1 MSRPQGFSKVS
12 LQKTLKDR
20 LVLLSNGLKEAEMG
34 NKGIELVKEMKE
46 LHAMLEHILGEGKQA
61 SKQEAAKSTA
71 MHISFSWGIPEEKT
85 TDNAKSTAGEDNVTE
100 GTFENKR

>member
-1 MSRPQGFSKVS
+1 MSGAQRFTKAS

-46 LHAMLEHILGEGKQA
+46 LHTMLENILSEDKQD
-61 SKQEAAKSTA
+61 AKKDVA
-71 MHISFSWGIPEEKT
+71 KGVGMHISFSWGVPEENREENT
-85 TDNAKSTAGEDNVTE
+85 KSTLGEHDAAHIKTGNR
-100 GTFENKR
+100 K